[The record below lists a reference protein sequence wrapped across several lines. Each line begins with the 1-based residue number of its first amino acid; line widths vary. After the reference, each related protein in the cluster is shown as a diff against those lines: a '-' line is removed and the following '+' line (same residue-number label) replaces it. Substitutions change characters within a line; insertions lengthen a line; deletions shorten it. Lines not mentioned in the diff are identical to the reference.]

1 MQNNIFQADLSQ
13 LAASKLLQFYRVN
26 ISCPS
31 VFISPSLPKKECS
44 CENADIVDLG
54 LEPAYSEDKL
64 SEVKKIVME
73 KKWFI
78 FCHKFEFG
86 LV

>member
-1 MQNNIFQADLSQ
+1 M
-13 LAASKLLQFYRVN
+13 AASKLLQFYRVN